1 MIKLCT
7 LFSGSSGNATFVG
20 TDRVKLLVD
29 AGRNAKEI
37 ERELIAVGE
46 QPGELDAIL
55 ITHDHTD
62 HISAVGVLARRFGLK
77 IVANERTWDAM
88 AGKLGKIDDAQRVV
102 LSRNGGTS
110 AECEFSLGDLDIQ
123 AFPVPHDA
131 SATIGYS
138 FIGRRGKVT
147 VATDTAY
154 VSDELRR
161 QCTGSS
167 AVLLESNH
175 DLEMLKHSQY
185 PKYLIARIGSNHG
198 HMSNIACAEFIA
210 ELAQSGT
217 RAFILGH
224 LSKENNLPELAF
236 SAAADALS
244 RTGVRL
250 VEYGDVV
257 PPDFFEGGANAAGM
271 GAERDAVLCV
281 APRDGHGKVMLI

>member
-29 AGRNAKEI
+29 AGRTAKDI
-37 ERELIAVGE
+37 ERELAAIGE
-46 QPGELDAIL
+46 DPRELDAVL
-55 ITHDHTD
+55 VTHDHID
-62 HISAVGVLARRFGLK
+62 HIYGVGVLARRYGVK
-77 IVANERTWDAM
+77 VVANERTWAAM
-88 AGKLGKIDDAQRVV
+88 SDKLGRIADTQRIV
-102 LSRNGGTS
+102 LSKNGGTS
-110 AECEFSLGDLDIQ
+110 AESEFTLGDLDIQ

-131 SATIGYS
+131 AATVGYS

-154 VSDELRR
+154 VTDELRR

-175 DLEMLKHSQY
+175 DIEMLKHGPY
-185 PKYLIARIGSNHG
+185 PQYLIARIASKHG
-198 HMSNIACAEFIA
+198 HMSNDDCAGFIT

-224 LSKENNLPELAF
+224 LSKDNNLPELAF
-236 SAAADALS
+236 SAAAEALG
-244 RTGVRL
+244 RAGIKL
-250 VEYGDVV
+250 VEYGDIV
-257 PPDFFEGGANAAGM
+257 PPDFFEGGAYAAGI

-281 APRDGHGKVMLI
+281 APRDSHGKVMLI